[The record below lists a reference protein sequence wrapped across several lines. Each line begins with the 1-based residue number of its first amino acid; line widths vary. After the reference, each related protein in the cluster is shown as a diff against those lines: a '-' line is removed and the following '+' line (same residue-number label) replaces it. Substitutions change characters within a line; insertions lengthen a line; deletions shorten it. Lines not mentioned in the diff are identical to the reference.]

1 MFVLTEVTRYHDMR
15 FLYLSCYF
23 CPFVDAWLQAVF
35 PDSKL
40 SNVLWKKCNNYFDG
54 KCNVDPIFSL
64 IRMIILPQWSNNT
77 GFMVLVAFI
86 VQVTFIQGTLVST
99 LVVREPGAYYL

>member
-1 MFVLTEVTRYHDMR
+1 MTWDFFISLVTFVPLWM
-15 FLYLSCYF
+15 L
-23 CPFVDAWLQAVF
+23 WLQAVF
-35 PDSKL
+35 SDSKL
-40 SNVLWKKCNNYFDG
+40 SNVMWKKCNNYFDG